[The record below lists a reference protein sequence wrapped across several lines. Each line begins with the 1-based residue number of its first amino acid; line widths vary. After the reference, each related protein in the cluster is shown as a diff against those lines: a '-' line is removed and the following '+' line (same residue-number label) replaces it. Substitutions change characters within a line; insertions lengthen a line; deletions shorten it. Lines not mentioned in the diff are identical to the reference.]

1 MGEGKERRQ
10 GREGRGGDVEGGR
23 RRAEETQRKIMSKR
37 EQPACLKMS
46 CVATS
51 AEMYTSPGLFT
62 DWVLDP
68 SKREDFKKGPQDSGA
83 KLNKRLVY
91 TAEVR

>member
-10 GREGRGGDVEGGR
+10 GRESKGGDMEGGR

-37 EQPACLKMS
+37 ERPACLEMNG
-46 CVATS
+46 APTS

-62 DWVLDP
+62 NWVLDP
-68 SKREDFKKGPQDSGA
+68 NKREDFKKV
-83 KLNKRLVY
+83 LRI
-91 TAEVR
+91 AEPN